1 MSLNPLLPTLM
12 RIAGIKNHGGKP
24 FDGLDVFDVLTGR
37 KTALDREI
45 YSYIGQSGEDNE
57 QITCITPEWK
67 LVVIGPNVNDA
78 TADDS
83 KRQKLLFRIADDPY
97 EKNDVS
103 ADHPDVVE
111 QLMRKVKA
119 FRALQPAGGVP
130 PYNEGRKGFK
140 APKEW
145 SFPDA

>member
-1 MSLNPLLPTLM
+1 VAAAVRWPGVIAAGGKITAPMANIDVLPTLM

-83 KRQKLLFRIADDPY
+83 RRQKLMIPSGRSCCSASPTIRTRRTMFRRIT
-97 EKNDVS
+97 
-103 ADHPDVVE
+103 
-111 QLMRKVKA
+111 RT
-119 FRALQPAGGVP
+119 
-130 PYNEGRKGFK
+130 
-140 APKEW
+140 W
-145 SFPDA
+145 SSS